1 VFVLS
6 EKTVVSVFLDKLKE
20 LGWSESSFCPRLV
33 RGSVFIVDDF
43 RESFKRLNE
52 RVLRAEGLGD
62 KLDVIFDKVREL
74 LERAEPHE
82 LLEYLKVGVNVKEGK
97 KSVKV
102 KLIDYEN
109 VDNNKYIVCREVEL
123 YGEHMN
129 IRPDTVLY
137 VNGIPLV
144 VVEVKDPLRL
154 GEKAIDEGVNQLYR
168 YEREAPW
175 LFKYVQIGIVYTD
188 DESSVY
194 MPMMRDWR
202 GRERLY
208 SRWRD
213 ENGNYNILDLLRKD
227 RILDILR
234 WFTFYKGVN
243 KKDKIIPRY
252 NQYWATVKAMHRIEA
267 YLNGQDYR
275 NRGLIWQWQGSGK
288 TYIMFYI
295 AYQFYNRF
303 IDRDPIVF
311 FIVDR
316 RDLQRQLYEE
326 FIKDVYA
333 PGFQENIKI
342 VESIE
347 ELKSILSEIKR
358 CESNNLT
365 ISRGV
370 YIALIQKFRPDE
382 FKDIEPIK
390 KKEILLLLDEAHR
403 SQYGELG
410 ATINMVLPTAIRL
423 AFTGT
428 PVMNYERNTFEHFA
442 YVKQGE
448 LYLDKYFISDSIKD
462 GYTVPLKYQVVQE
475 MGIRINVTPEEIK
488 EEIKELLDTWAK
500 AASSIGSID
509 DIAEK
514 EEEEPFI
521 VTRKEIRKRLN
532 KIKIFLENPQ
542 RLKAIAEYIAERIKE
557 DTEDFRFKAMVVVAS
572 RLACVRMKRALD
584 EALVKRYG
592 EEAKKWSEVVM
603 TYTNNDVEEIREHLE
618 ELLSRWRGSG
628 GYAVK
633 DWSEVNRVIQDSFKE
648 KEDPRILIVTDML
661 ITGFDCPKLKVMY
674 LDKPLFEHRLLQA
687 IARVNRP
694 YKTRDVVKEFGL
706 IVDFIGLL
714 DQVKEVIKKYE
725 LLDVDTYKKIYEE
738 SIHSVRSGV
747 NELEI
752 LINDVKQLLRKGIN
766 IGIHKAE
773 LNLDQ
778 IKSMLSEGKEEDA
791 FQQLE
796 NIARL
801 LALGYENPEVLHL
814 VTKMR
819 RICSLYRALGAYPD
833 KLRLREDVIVITKL
847 YNAIM
852 HKLRGYSLPK
862 SFWDELLK
870 MIYDKTIIPSIEQVG
885 EIAIEPESLK
895 EISSKLEAIDINT
908 PQAKYIAAEA
918 LLYIRSLLEE
928 EPANPVYKHVYD
940 RLKSLEEEWMN
951 RLDKQLIINIKNLVN
966 ELREYISRRAQMS
979 LSEKLMY
986 DIKEFLRRRYNV
998 SSYKLELENLKNILT
1013 KVLDKYR
1020 SLTLSELYENDKR
1033 QIRTA
1038 LLKDLFKL
1046 GLRREARQIV
1056 NELTEYIERM
1066 IINELHKHN

>member
-1 VFVLS
+1 
-6 EKTVVSVFLDKLKE
+6 
-20 LGWSESSFCPRLV
+20 
-33 RGSVFIVDDF
+33 
-43 RESFKRLNE
+43 
-52 RVLRAEGLGD
+52 
-62 KLDVIFDKVREL
+62 
-74 LERAEPHE
+74 
-82 LLEYLKVGVNVKEGK
+82 
-97 KSVKV
+97 
-102 KLIDYEN
+102 
-109 VDNNKYIVCREVEL
+109 
-123 YGEHMN
+123 
-129 IRPDTVLY
+129 
-137 VNGIPLV
+137 
-144 VVEVKDPLRL
+144 
-154 GEKAIDEGVNQLYR
+154 
-168 YEREAPW
+168 
-175 LFKYVQIGIVYTD
+175 
-188 DESSVY
+188 
-194 MPMMRDWR
+194 
-202 GRERLY
+202 
-208 SRWRD
+208 
-213 ENGNYNILDLLRKD
+213 
-227 RILDILR
+227 
-234 WFTFYKGVN
+234 
-243 KKDKIIPRY
+243 
-252 NQYWATVKAMHRIEA
+252 
-267 YLNGQDYR
+267 
-275 NRGLIWQWQGSGK
+275 
-288 TYIMFYI
+288 MFYI

-347 ELKSILSEIKR
+347 DLKSILSEIKK

-370 YIALIQKFRPDE
+370 YIALIQKFRPVE

-448 LYLDKYFISDSIKD
+448 LYLDKYFISDSIRD

-475 MGIRINVTPEEIK
+475 IKGVKISVTP

-532 KIKIFLENPQ
+532 KIKVFLENPQ

-603 TYTNNDVEEIREHLE
+603 TYTNNDVEEIREYLE
-618 ELLSRWRGSG
+618 ELLNRWRGSG

-725 LLDVDTYKKIYEE
+725 LLDVDTYKKIYED

-752 LINDVKQLLRKGIN
+752 LINDVRQLLRKGIN

-778 IKSMLSEGKEEDA
+778 IKSMLSEGREEDA

-796 NIARL
+796 NVARL

-814 VTKMR
+814 VIKMR

-862 SFWDELLK
+862 SFWNELLK

-885 EIAIEPESLK
+885 EIVIEPESLK

-940 RLKSLEEEWMN
+940 RLKRLEEEWMN
-951 RLDKQLIINIKNLVN
+951 RVSKQLIANIKDLVN
-966 ELREYISRRAQMS
+966 ELQEYINRRTRMS
-979 LSEKLMY
+979 PSEKLMY
-986 DIKEFLRRRYNV
+986 DIKEFLHRRYNI
-998 SSYKLELENLKNILT
+998 SSSKLELGNLKNTLA

-1020 SLTLSELYENDKR
+1020 SHTLSEFYEKDEREIKS
-1033 QIRTA
+1033 A

-1046 GLRREARQIV
+1046 GLEPREAKRIV
-1056 NELTEYIERM
+1056 DELIEYVERV
-1066 IINELHKHN
+1066 IINELRKHN